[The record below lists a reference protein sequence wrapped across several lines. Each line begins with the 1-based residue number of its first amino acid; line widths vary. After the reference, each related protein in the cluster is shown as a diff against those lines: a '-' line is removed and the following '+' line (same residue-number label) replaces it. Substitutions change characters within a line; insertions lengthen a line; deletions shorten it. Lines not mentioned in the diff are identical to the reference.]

1 MPRNGA
7 GNRGGIELIDVQLI
21 AKTVAW
27 WGFGLGLIFGFFA
40 NKTNF
45 CTMGAVSD
53 VVNMGDWGRMRAWM
67 LAMAVAIIGT
77 NVLAYSGAID
87 LGKTIYTGPNVPWL
101 AHVVGGLCFGV
112 GMTLASGCANK
123 TLVRVGGGNLKSV
136 VVFIY
141 LGFAAFVTLRGIL
154 GAFRV
159 GVLQAPAV
167 TLHLSGSQTLPALLH
182 GALGLDLR
190 AAELAIA
197 LAAAGLLLA
206 FVVFNREFWSARENL
221 LAGLVVGAVIIAGWY
236 VTGRLGLA
244 EDPDSLEVVV
254 FGTNSKLAESMS
266 FVAPTA
272 YTLEYWQYWTDAST
286 VITFGIATVFG
297 VGIGSF
303 LYALATKSFRWEH
316 FSSAQDM
323 FRHIIGGTL
332 MGFGGVTAMGCTIG
346 QGITGVSTLSIGSI
360 LATVSIIIGAAATM
374 KFEYWRMMREA

>member
-1 MPRNGA
+1 
-7 GNRGGIELIDVQLI
+7 
-21 AKTVAW
+21 
-27 WGFGLGLIFGFFA
+27 
-40 NKTNF
+40 
-45 CTMGAVSD
+45 
-53 VVNMGDWGRMRAWM
+53 
-67 LAMAVAIIGT
+67 
-77 NVLAYSGAID
+77 
-87 LGKTIYTGPNVPWL
+87 
-101 AHVVGGLCFGV
+101 
-112 GMTLASGCANK
+112 
-123 TLVRVGGGNLKSV
+123 
-136 VVFIY
+136 
-141 LGFAAFVTLRGIL
+141 
-154 GAFRV
+154 
-159 GVLQAPAV
+159 
-167 TLHLSGSQTLPALLH
+167 
-182 GALGLDLR
+182 
-190 AAELAIA
+190 
-197 LAAAGLLLA
+197 
-206 FVVFNREFWSARENL
+206 
-221 LAGLVVGAVIIAGWY
+221 VVGAVIIAGWY